1 MKNIS
6 RDKFNKLLKQYK
18 ALSVERLEIE
28 NEILRSYESLNFENA
43 ETAKSIST
51 SEKFKTIT
59 SLKERLKTVNQ
70 VLKKTDRKI
79 MKFFKEK

>member
-79 MKFFKEK
+79 MKLFKND

>member
-43 ETAKSIST
+43 ETTKSIST

-79 MKFFKEK
+79 MKLFKND

>member
-1 MKNIS
+1 MQNIS

>member
-28 NEILRSYESLNFENA
+28 NEILRSYESLTVDNT
-43 ETAKSIST
+43 ETIT
-51 SEKFKTIT
+51 SVSAIEKFKAIK
-59 SLKERLKTVNQ
+59 SLRERLKTVNQ

-79 MKFFKEK
+79 MKLFKEN

>member
-1 MKNIS
+1 MQNIS

-28 NEILRSYESLNFENA
+28 NELLRSYESLTVDKA
-43 ETAKSIST
+43 ETTKATST

-79 MKFFKEK
+79 MKLFKND

>member
-51 SEKFKTIT
+51 SEKFKTIS

-79 MKFFKEK
+79 MKLFKND

>member
-28 NEILRSYESLNFENA
+28 NEILRSYESLTVDNA
-43 ETAKSIST
+43 SAIKSVPT
-51 SEKFKTIT
+51 SEKLKTIA
-59 SLKERLKTVNQ
+59 SLRERLKTVNQ

-79 MKFFKEK
+79 KKLFKDE